1 MKKHSSDKGYGFHVS
16 GEVDAYL
23 TLSLTKGPPIYRITI
38 DEKLSENLIRILIAR
53 CNRNMKKYSVE
64 KDFWTDEEEQFI
76 TPESYQS
83 LMKIIPSKSR
93 KFKWNQFQ
101 EGQVFIAGKVKSVS
115 QTKSKFLFAKST
127 RSNIYR
133 VDHYIKGIVK
143 SIYEQALTGG
153 LRDAAPDK

>member
-1 MKKHSSDKGYGFHVS
+1 MKKSMAEERFGFQVS

-53 CNRNMKKYSVE
+53 CNRNRKKYSIE

-76 TPESYQS
+76 TPENYESR
-83 LMKIIPSKSR
+83 MKIIPSKSR

-101 EGQVFIAGKVKSVS
+101 EGQVFISGKVRKVL